1 MGAQGNGCTWPKA
14 DRLLKIESD
23 PLRSSES
30 FASLYAAMTAIG
42 IIDIYYALQRRA
54 WRLVRPRTRGVKV
67 MVFNADGE
75 LALIRNSYGRPD
87 LFVLP
92 GGGVRPFERPVMA
105 AAREVREE
113 LGLVVMGIKF
123 RSRHSSQAEGKRDEI
138 HLFEALVDGRPE
150 VDDFEVEE
158 VRFVSL
164 ENLPAAT
171 SPATRRRIDEYLG
184 RKVADGSW

>member
-1 MGAQGNGCTWPKA
+1 
-14 DRLLKIESD
+14 
-23 PLRSSES
+23 
-30 FASLYAAMTAIG
+30 MTAIG

-75 LALIRNSYGRPD
+75 LALIRNSYGRPY

-92 GGGVRPFERPVMA
+92 GGGVRPFEKPLMA
-105 AAREVREE
+105 AEREVREG
-113 LGLVVMGIKF
+113 LGLEVIGIKF

-171 SPATRRRIDEYLG
+171 SPATRRRVDEYLG
-184 RKVADGSW
+184 RQVADGSW

>member
-1 MGAQGNGCTWPKA
+1 
-14 DRLLKIESD
+14 
-23 PLRSSES
+23 
-30 FASLYAAMTAIG
+30 
-42 IIDIYYALQRRA
+42 
-54 WRLVRPRTRGVKV
+54 
-67 MVFNADGE
+67 
-75 LALIRNSYGRPD
+75 
-87 LFVLP
+87 
-92 GGGVRPFERPVMA
+92 MA